1 MYNLIC
7 STSSCL
13 FIINW
18 FVLITLHFVLLCSDV
33 CVNIPVMKHSTAASL
48 SLSLSF
54 FRHLQLGFWRLPYD
68 RDKAHH
74 THFTIVSLGVLFT

>member
-18 FVLITLHFVLLCSDV
+18 FVLITLHFVLLCSNV

-48 SLSLSF
+48 SLSLFLDTCSWDF
-54 FRHLQLGFWRLPYD
+54 GDCLMTEIKHITLILQ
-68 RDKAHH
+68 
-74 THFTIVSLGVLFT
+74 